1 MAVITVL
8 VSGIMATPD
17 RQRPRGAS
25 RRHPP
30 RPGVHHTLPATGIH
44 PNPGLT
50 APERVTA
57 HQLEEAPRTF
67 GGSSWW

>member
-17 RQRPRGAS
+17 
-25 RRHPP
+25 RHPP

-50 APERVTA
+50 APEGVTA